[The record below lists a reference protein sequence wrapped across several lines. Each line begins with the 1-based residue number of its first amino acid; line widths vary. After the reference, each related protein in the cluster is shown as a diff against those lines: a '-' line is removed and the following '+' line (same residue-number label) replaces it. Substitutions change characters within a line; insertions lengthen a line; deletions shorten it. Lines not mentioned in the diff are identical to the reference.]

1 MATIT
6 VGGRDLEVKN
16 ITTSTTP
23 QPISFSQAVNSFVLQ
38 ARTAVDLNFYPKNET
53 GGYSSSYFTIKSGQ
67 SLSLDVAGQEKETVV
82 GWIASTSA
90 TPVCEAIGI
99 Y

>member
-6 VGGRDLEVKN
+6 TAGRDIEVLN

-23 QPISFSQAVNSFVLQ
+23 KPISFSQAVNSFVLQ

-53 GGYSSSYFTIKSGQ
+53 GGYSANYFTVKSGQ
-67 SLSLDVAGQEKETVV
+67 SLTLDVAGQAQETVV
-82 GWIASTSA
+82 GWVASTSS
-90 TPVCEAIGI
+90 TPVCEVIGV

>member
-6 VGGRDLEVKN
+6 VGGRDVEILN

-23 QPISFSQAVNSFVLQ
+23 QPISFSQAVNSFTIQ
-38 ARTAVDLNFYPKNET
+38 ARTAVDLLFYPKNET
-53 GGYSSSYFTIKSGQ
+53 GGYESKYFTIKSGQ
-67 SLSLDVAGQEKETVV
+67 SLTLDVAGQEKETVI
-82 GWIASTSA
+82 GWIASTAA